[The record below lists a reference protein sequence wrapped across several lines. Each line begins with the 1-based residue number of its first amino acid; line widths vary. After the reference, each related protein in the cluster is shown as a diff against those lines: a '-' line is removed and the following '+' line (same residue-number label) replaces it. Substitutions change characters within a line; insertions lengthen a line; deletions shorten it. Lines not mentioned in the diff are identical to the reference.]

1 VEYIYL
7 TLTVETSIPTKT
19 ELLIALAQATQTNKK
34 TAGVYSLLSV
44 MQAAEHLGLTAWYV
58 YQKIYSRQ
66 IAFHKI
72 GGRIFIARP
81 ISMLTS
87 PGAGSRLWAK
97 RKQRG
102 LPNDPVALAG

>member
-72 GGRIFIARP
+72 GGRIFIAQTDLDDYVARGRVAA
-81 ISMLTS
+81 L
-87 PGAGSRLWAK
+87 GEKKAA
-97 RKQRG
+97 RK
-102 LPNDPVALAG
+102 